1 VQLSAV
7 RLGQT
12 GRPAR
17 QEQTRQEPPYWY
29 LGLLLA
35 LVIPATLIEKWSG
48 SLWMPGFGLGFAIL
62 VLYGSRWLRALLTAA
77 VVLAVILVA
86 TPALLPGSSVGQF
99 FTTIEGVTAL
109 AVGYGLTALGIR
121 ACNIDLSLRRLRD
134 ALLLSALG
142 LAGAGLTAMVFMGVL
157 AGREQL
163 TGRRFSDVLAF
174 VAAGG
179 ASGAFGL
186 APLLLVAGAWISR
199 RSKWDLHPTRAIFN
213 PTRWTLATWARTAE
227 TAAQLVTFAAIAAVL
242 IGRPPHTPVYYPLL
256 IPIGWVA
263 LRSGV
268 TGTAIGIAIGTL
280 IVAAVAHSHGWAGTD
295 IDGLQTFLVVF
306 AIAGLCFG
314 AAQTERHD
322 ALHALERSQ
331 QALFRSATQDNLTGL
346 ATQAHLVD
354 SARAA
359 LERAGHTG
367 KALGVIFVDL
377 DNFKEFND
385 RWNQHAVGDR
395 VLAVIGDRLR
405 GTLRAS
411 DTAGRYGGD
420 EFVVICEDLSSDE
433 DLWAIARRV
442 EAAIREPILI
452 GGAPYSVSA
461 SVGVEM
467 GRPGDT
473 AASLLARADGAMYE
487 EKHRRRGQRADRA
500 G

>member
-1 VQLSAV
+1 VQLSTV
-7 RLGQT
+7 KLGQT
-12 GRPAR
+12 GGPAHR
-17 QEQTRQEPPYWY
+17 EQARQEPPYWY
-29 LGLLLA
+29 LGVLLA
-35 LVIPATLIEKWSG
+35 LVIPATLIEEWSG

-62 VLYGSRWLRALLTAA
+62 VLYGGRWLRALLTAA
-77 VVLAVILVA
+77 AVLAVIVVA
-86 TPALLPGSSVGQF
+86 TPALLPHSPFGEF
-99 FTTIEGVTAL
+99 FTTVEGVTAL
-109 AVGYGLTALGIR
+109 AVGYGVTALGIR
-121 ACNIDLSLRRLRD
+121 ACGIDLSLRRLRD
-134 ALLLSALG
+134 ALLLSAFG

-163 TGRRFSDVLAF
+163 TADHFSEVLSF

-179 ASGAFGL
+179 AAGAFGL
-186 APLLLVAGAWISR
+186 APLLLVAGAWLSR
-199 RSKWDLHPTRAIFN
+199 RSTWSLRPSLAVFN
-213 PTRWTLATWARTAE
+213 PARWRLGTWARTAE
-227 TAAQLVTFAAIAAVL
+227 TAGQLVIFVAMATLVL
-242 IGRPPHTPVYYPLL
+242 GRPPHAPVYYPLL

-268 TGTAIGIAIGTL
+268 TGTAIGVAVGTFV
-280 IVAAVAHSHGWAGTD
+280 VAAVAHSHGWAGAQT
-295 IDGLQTFLVVF
+295 DGLETFLAIF
-306 AIAGLCFG
+306 AITGLCFG

-331 QALFRSATQDNLTGL
+331 QALFRTATQDHLTGL
-346 ATQAHLVD
+346 ATQAHLV
-354 SARAA
+354 SRTGAA
-359 LERAGHTG
+359 LKRADETG
-367 KALGVIFVDL
+367 RGLGVIFVDL

-405 GTLRAS
+405 AILRIS
-411 DTAGRYGGD
+411 DLAGRYGGD
-420 EFVVICEDLSSDE
+420 EFVIICEDLVSEE

-442 EAAIREPILI
+442 EAAIKEPILI

-467 GRPGDT
+467 GQRDDT

-487 EKHRRRGQRADRA
+487 EKRRRREHRASRA

>member
-1 VQLSAV
+1 VQITTV
-7 RLGQT
+7 KLGQT
-12 GRPAR
+12 GGPAH
-17 QEQTRQEPPYWY
+17 QAQTRQEPPYWY
-29 LGLLLA
+29 LAFLLA
-35 LVIPATLIEKWSG
+35 LVIPATLVEEWSG

-77 VVLAVILVA
+77 AVLAVIVLA
-86 TPALLPGSSVGQF
+86 TPALLPHSTVGKM
-99 FTTIEGVTAL
+99 FTTVEGVTAL
-109 AVGYGLTALGIR
+109 AVGYGLTALGVR
-121 ACNIDLSLRRLRD
+121 ACRIDLSLRRLRD

-163 TGRRFSDVLAF
+163 TGGRFSEVLSF

-179 ASGAFGL
+179 AAGAFGL
-186 APLLLVAGAWISR
+186 APLLLVAGAWLSR
-199 RSKWDLHPTRAIFN
+199 RSTWDLHPNRAAFN
-213 PTRWTLATWARTAE
+213 PARWGLGTWARTVE
-227 TAAQLVTFAAIAAVL
+227 TAAQLAIFVAIAALVL
-242 IGRPPHTPVYYPLL
+242 SRPPYAPVYYPLL

-268 TGTAIGIAIGTL
+268 TGTAIGVAVGTF
-280 IVAAVAHSHGWAGTD
+280 IVAAVAHSHGWSSAQ
-295 IDGLQTFLVVF
+295 IDGLETFLVVF
-306 AIAGLCFG
+306 AITGLCFG

-331 QALFRSATQDNLTGL
+331 QALFRTATQDHLTGL
-346 ATQAHLVD
+346 ATQAHLV
-354 SARAA
+354 SRAGAA
-359 LERAGHTG
+359 LERADETG
-367 KALGVIFVDL
+367 RGLGVIFVDL

-405 GTLRAS
+405 GILRAS

-420 EFVVICEDLSSDE
+420 EFVIVCEDLVSEE

-442 EAAIREPILI
+442 EAAIKEPILI

-467 GRPGDT
+467 GRSEDT
-473 AASLLARADGAMYE
+473 AASLLARADSAMYQ
-487 EKHRRRGQRADRA
+487 EKRRRREQRANRA

>member
-1 VQLSAV
+1 VQITTV
-7 RLGQT
+7 KLGQT
-12 GRPAR
+12 SGPVHQA
-17 QEQTRQEPPYWY
+17 QTRQEPPYWY
-29 LGLLLA
+29 LALLLA
-35 LVIPATLIEKWSG
+35 LVIPATLIEEWSG

-77 VVLAVILVA
+77 TVLAVILLA
-86 TPALLPGSSVGQF
+86 TPALLPRSSVGEF
-99 FTTIEGVTAL
+99 SSTVEGVTAL

-121 ACNIDLSLRRLRD
+121 ACRIDLSLRRLRD

-142 LAGAGLTAMVFMGVL
+142 LVGAGLTAMVFMGVL

-163 TGRRFSDVLAF
+163 TGRRFTEVLSF
-174 VAAGG
+174 VATGG
-179 ASGAFGL
+179 AAGAFGL
-186 APLLLVAGAWISR
+186 APLLLVAGSWLSR
-199 RSKWDLHPTRAIFN
+199 RAEWDLHPNRAIFN
-213 PTRWTLATWARTAE
+213 PVRWRLGTWARTAE
-227 TAAQLVTFAAIAAVL
+227 TAGQLAVFAVMAAVVL
-242 IGRPPHTPVYYPLL
+242 GRTPHAPVYYPLL

-263 LRSGV
+263 LRTGV
-268 TGTAIGIAIGTL
+268 TGTAIGVAVGTF
-280 IVAAVAHSHGWAGTD
+280 IVAAVAHSQGWAGAQV
-295 IDGLQTFLVVF
+295 DGLETFLAVF
-306 AIAGLCFG
+306 AITGLCFG

-331 QALFRSATQDNLTGL
+331 RALFQTATQDHLTGL
-346 ATQAHLVD
+346 ATQAHLV
-354 SARAA
+354 SRAGVA
-359 LERAGHTG
+359 LERAERTG
-367 KALGVIFVDL
+367 RALGVIFVDL

-385 RWNQHAVGDR
+385 RWSQHAVGDR

-405 GTLRAS
+405 GILRAS

-420 EFVVICEDLSSDE
+420 EFVIICEELVTED

-467 GRPGDT
+467 GRGDDT
-473 AASLLARADGAMYE
+473 AASLLARADAAMYE
-487 EKHRRRGQRADRA
+487 EKRRRREQRANRA